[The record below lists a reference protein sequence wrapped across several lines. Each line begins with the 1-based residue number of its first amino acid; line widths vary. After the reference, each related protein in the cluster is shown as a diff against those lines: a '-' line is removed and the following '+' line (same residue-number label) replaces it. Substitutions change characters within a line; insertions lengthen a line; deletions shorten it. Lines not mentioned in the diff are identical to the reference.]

1 LASQN
6 GHLEV
11 VKFLIEKGTNVNAS
25 REFSIETSGSIM
37 SAQLISEEDGY
48 TSLYLASQNGHLEV
62 VKFLVE
68 KGANINAS
76 REFSSENSDS
86 TMGAYL
92 NFREG
97 RIHQPLLGLSKWS
110 P

>member
-1 LASQN
+1 
-6 GHLEV
+6 V
-11 VKFLIEKGTNVNAS
+11 F
-25 REFSIETSGSIM
+25 TS
-37 SAQLISEEDGY
+37 ISEKDGY

-68 KGANINAS
+68 KGANINAG
-76 REFSSENSDS
+76 REFSSGTSDS
-86 TMGAYL
+86 IMGAHP

-97 RIHQPLLGLSKWS
+97 WIHQPLQGPSKRS